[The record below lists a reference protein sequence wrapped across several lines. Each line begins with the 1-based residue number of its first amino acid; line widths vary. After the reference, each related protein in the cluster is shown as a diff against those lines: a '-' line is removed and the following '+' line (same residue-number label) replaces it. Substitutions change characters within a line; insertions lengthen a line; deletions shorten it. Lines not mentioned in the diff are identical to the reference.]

1 MKKQIKENIVPVGA
15 LAVGGVCLLT
25 GNCQIGLAV
34 LLPATVY
41 QGVAAVKEAVTNKKS
56 KVVED

>member
-1 MKKQIKENIVPVGA
+1 MKKQIKENIIPVGA

-34 LLPATVY
+34 LVPATVY
-41 QGVAAVKEAVTNKKS
+41 QGVAVIKEVVVNKKS
-56 KVVED
+56 EISEE